1 MHRKLKHFGSTLC
14 PPPLSLP
21 VGNTLEEPCAK
32 EHEVVA
38 QLLVEDD
45 LGKTLFL
52 SFLVTQS
59 IEMLLLFCS
68 VLASMRLVYKCMKDN
83 EVCASPRVRA

>member
-21 VGNTLEEPCAK
+21 ASNTLEEPCAK

-38 QLLVEDD
+38 QLLAEDD

-59 IEMLLLFCS
+59 IDAALTLLS
-68 VLASMRLVYKCMKDN
+68 AGIYEARVQVY
-83 EVCASPRVRA
+83 ERQ